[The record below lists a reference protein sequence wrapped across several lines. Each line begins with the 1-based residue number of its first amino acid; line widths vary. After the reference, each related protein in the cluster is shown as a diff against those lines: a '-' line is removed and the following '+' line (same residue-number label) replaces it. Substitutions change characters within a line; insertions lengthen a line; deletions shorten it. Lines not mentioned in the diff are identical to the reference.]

1 MIPTK
6 DLVKSCIDEVRPLVE
21 QESQLKIPEKDLP
34 IKLKKMILQDVS
46 LCAIVRDEKLNPAGG
61 IERFVISHVPFVE
74 EAIIVD
80 TGSLD
85 GTREILEGLQQKYKN
100 LKVFD
105 HKFEGFADARNYSLS
120 KAKTKYTLVLDADEL
135 ITYQHPNNDWE
146 KIKDIL
152 ELKKE
157 RYLFEMRWI
166 LPDGQ
171 EYFRGDAH
179 NGRLALR
186 SKANYAKLLHERLNE
201 KDFEL
206 PSFESKIFIR
216 HFISQLE
223 TLKEKNENWYKQPNL
238 MFSLTD
244 EDSFKEEI
252 ISKCIAPSQVK
263 GFSNWKAYNPQ
274 RDLYE

>member
-1 MIPTK
+1 MENKNNNP
-6 DLVKSCIDEVRPLVE
+6 
-21 QESQLKIPEKDLP
+21 
-34 IKLKKMILQDVS
+34 
-46 LCAIVRDEKLNPAGG
+46 KLN
-61 IERFVISHVPFVE
+61 IEKEAQSDFPGYPHYPPSEDIYVNDFE
-74 EAIIVD
+74 EEDIDLED
-80 TGSLD
+80 TSEKK
-85 GTREILEGLQQKYKN
+85 TPIEIDN
-100 LKVFD
+100 
-105 HKFEGFADARNYSLS
+105 RN
-120 KAKTKYTLVLDADEL
+120 
-135 ITYQHPNNDWE
+135 P
-146 KIKDIL
+146 
-152 ELKKE
+152 
-157 RYLFEMRWI
+157 
-166 LPDGQ
+166 
-171 EYFRGDAH
+171 
-179 NGRLALR
+179 
-186 SKANYAKLLHERLNE
+186 LNE

>member
-1 MIPTK
+1 
-6 DLVKSCIDEVRPLVE
+6 
-21 QESQLKIPEKDLP
+21 
-34 IKLKKMILQDVS
+34 
-46 LCAIVRDEKLNPAGG
+46 
-61 IERFVISHVPFVE
+61 
-74 EAIIVD
+74 
-80 TGSLD
+80 
-85 GTREILEGLQQKYKN
+85 
-100 LKVFD
+100 
-105 HKFEGFADARNYSLS
+105 
-120 KAKTKYTLVLDADEL
+120 
-135 ITYQHPNNDWE
+135 
-146 KIKDIL
+146 
-152 ELKKE
+152 
-157 RYLFEMRWI
+157 MRWI